1 MGTYNAAGDD
11 EADAMV
17 GRDDE
22 GVGGE
27 ALSGSVRMSSS
38 NIGPSGGSTC
48 VSSEGVLHS
57 LVVGL
62 ASPMRVPEGF
72 NVSGRWFSGKQ
83 PMGR

>member
-22 GVGGE
+22 GVDGE

-62 ASPMRVPEGF
+62 ASPMRVREGL
-72 NVSGRWFSGKQ
+72 NVSRRWSTGKQ
-83 PMGR
+83 PMRR